1 MKGFPTSADIYLE
14 LDGRKIAVVQSYRA
28 KAAKSSKNI
37 EAFGES
43 EPVATI
49 EGQKSYT
56 VELTRLYA
64 TDTAISDGIDFYNL
78 TDFSLVI
85 CKPDRKV
92 IYSGCEWSGIQEDGE
107 LNATVAERVTL
118 TAAPAHR
125 DYRMRTVDALKPLTA
140 GELLELWR
148 YYRERVEDP
157 LERTLLCNA
166 AILRDSCYCQGEAIY
181 GDELEVLR
189 DLTPGEMED
198 LLLRLAEGEALP
210 EERGGTFDLQRF
222 ADMKGE

>member
-1 MKGFPTSADIYLE
+1 
-14 LDGRKIAVVQSYRA
+14 
-28 KAAKSSKNI
+28 
-37 EAFGES
+37 
-43 EPVATI
+43 
-49 EGQKSYT
+49 
-56 VELTRLYA
+56 
-64 TDTAISDGIDFYNL
+64 
-78 TDFSLVI
+78 
-85 CKPDRKV
+85 
-92 IYSGCEWSGIQEDGE
+92 
-107 LNATVAERVTL
+107 
-118 TAAPAHR
+118 
-125 DYRMRTVDALKPLTA
+125 MRTVDALKPLTA

-148 YYRERVEDP
+148 YY
-157 LERTLLCNA
+157 RTLLCNA

>member
-1 MKGFPTSADIYLE
+1 
-14 LDGRKIAVVQSYRA
+14 
-28 KAAKSSKNI
+28 
-37 EAFGES
+37 
-43 EPVATI
+43 
-49 EGQKSYT
+49 
-56 VELTRLYA
+56 
-64 TDTAISDGIDFYNL
+64 
-78 TDFSLVI
+78 
-85 CKPDRKV
+85 
-92 IYSGCEWSGIQEDGE
+92 
-107 LNATVAERVTL
+107 
-118 TAAPAHR
+118 
-125 DYRMRTVDALKPLTA
+125 MRTVDALKPLTA

-189 DLTPGEMED
+189 DLTPGEME
-198 LLLRLAEGEALP
+198 GEALP

>member
-1 MKGFPTSADIYLE
+1 
-14 LDGRKIAVVQSYRA
+14 
-28 KAAKSSKNI
+28 
-37 EAFGES
+37 
-43 EPVATI
+43 
-49 EGQKSYT
+49 
-56 VELTRLYA
+56 
-64 TDTAISDGIDFYNL
+64 
-78 TDFSLVI
+78 
-85 CKPDRKV
+85 
-92 IYSGCEWSGIQEDGE
+92 
-107 LNATVAERVTL
+107 
-118 TAAPAHR
+118 
-125 DYRMRTVDALKPLTA
+125 MRTVDALKPLTA

-166 AILRDSCYCQGEAIY
+166 AILRESCYCQGEAIY